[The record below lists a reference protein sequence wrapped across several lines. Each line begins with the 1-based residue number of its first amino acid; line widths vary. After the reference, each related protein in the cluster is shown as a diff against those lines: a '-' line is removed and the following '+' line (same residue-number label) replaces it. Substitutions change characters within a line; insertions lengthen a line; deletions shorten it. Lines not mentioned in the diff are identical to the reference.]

1 MTKHQ
6 IKHRYTDAVLFECDV
21 PDDVESGLAT
31 RHALEK
37 AVASG
42 AYLRGAYLRGAY
54 LRGADLRGA
63 DLRDADLRDAD
74 LRDADLRDAYLSDA
88 DLRGAYLRGA
98 YLRDADLRDA
108 DLRGAY
114 LRDADL
120 RDADLRGANLSG
132 ADGNQLPRATPQ
144 QAIENLDK
152 VREIVLDDRARLN
165 MGHWHGSDDWKER
178 TCAEETLCG
187 TTHCIAGWLQVCTT
201 EPALKNIETSLAG
214 TLAAPVAAKM
224 FYRSDE
230 EALKWLESRAYVAET
245 EEAERR
251 AAERA
256 ARKATEAA

>member
-1 MTKHQ
+1 MTTVQ
-6 IKHRYTDAVLFECDV
+6 IKHRWTDAVLFECAV
-21 PDDVESGLAT
+21 PDDVSSGSAT

-37 AVASG
+37 AVAC
-42 AYLRGAYLRGAY
+42 
-54 LRGADLRGA
+54 GA
-63 DLRDADLRDAD
+63 DLRDADLRGAD
-74 LRDADLRDAYLSDA
+74 LSDADLRDAYL
-88 DLRGAYLRGA
+88 RG
-98 YLRDADLRDA
+98 ADLRDA

-114 LRDADL
+114 LRGADL
-120 RDADLRGANLSG
+120 SGADLRGADLSDADLRG

-152 VREIVLDDRARLN
+152 VREIVMDDRARLF
-165 MGHWHGSDDWKER
+165 MGHWHGSDEWKER

-187 TTHCIAGWLQVCTT
+187 TTHCMAGWLQVCTT
-201 EPALKNIETSLAG
+201 EPALKNIETALAG

-230 EALKWLESRAYVAET
+230 EAFKWLESRAYVAET

-256 ARKATEAA
+256 ARKASEAA